1 MQVEMFDFEVGK
13 WHSFGKVP
21 SRFFGSS
28 LVLPWAPWM
37 AGCELEPNL
46 GIHDYYQDKTREKL
60 KGKQWLCFGEDL
72 VISDE
77 DSKRNE
83 EETEKGKPR
92 NEWYN
97 FQREKKKELI
107 CKSFHFVV
115 FT

>member
-1 MQVEMFDFEVGK
+1 MFDFEVGK

-77 DSKRNE
+77 DSKRND
-83 EETEKGKPR
+83 EETEKGKPKER
-92 NEWYN
+92 YGTI
-97 FQREKKKELI
+97 FKEKKLS
-107 CKSFHFVV
+107 SFVRAFILW